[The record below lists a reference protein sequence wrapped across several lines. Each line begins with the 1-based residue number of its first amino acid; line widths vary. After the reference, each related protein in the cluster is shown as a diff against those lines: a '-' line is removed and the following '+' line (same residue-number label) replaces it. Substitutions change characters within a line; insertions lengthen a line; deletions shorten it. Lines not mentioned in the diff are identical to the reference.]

1 MKKVLIMVAAFAFLA
16 ACNNSKKGAW
26 TDEDKQKAKDELTKI
41 ETSLAILGDKK
52 QAYFDCYL
60 DKIEDNYEDFDAA
73 KKDNSGCEKIII
85 ECMNTVFAGK

>member
-41 ETSLAILGDKK
+41 G
-52 QAYFDCYL
+52 
-60 DKIEDNYEDFDAA
+60 
-73 KKDNSGCEKIII
+73 
-85 ECMNTVFAGK
+85 